1 MPDFT
6 PYADFAAAASA
17 AGRGARAW
25 SAHAGLIPAAP
36 AAISPVVSPVVFA
49 IVSAVVSPPASP
61 PAGVVS
67 GVHPPLAVVVG

>member
-36 AAISPVVSPVVFA
+36 AAISPVVSPVV
-49 IVSAVVSPPASP
+49 SAVVSPPASP

-67 GVHPPLAVVVG
+67 GVHPPLALVFG